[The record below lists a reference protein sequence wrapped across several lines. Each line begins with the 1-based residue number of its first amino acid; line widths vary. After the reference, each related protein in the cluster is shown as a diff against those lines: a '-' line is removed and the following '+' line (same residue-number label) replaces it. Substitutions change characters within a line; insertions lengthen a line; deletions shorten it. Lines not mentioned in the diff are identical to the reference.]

1 MLRDLEQLIPSHKGA
16 VIVIGGEFAF
26 SFAKRLA
33 FFLRGR
39 KPHRRVVHSHA
50 SAADRSPIPQPDS
63 AFMVAIHQPLFGAR
77 SRWSDSCAQ
86 CRSIRL
92 RERNNRGN
100 DHMFTSCSA
109 SGGE

>member
-86 CRSIRL
+86 CR
-92 RERNNRGN
+92 
-100 DHMFTSCSA
+100 
-109 SGGE
+109 